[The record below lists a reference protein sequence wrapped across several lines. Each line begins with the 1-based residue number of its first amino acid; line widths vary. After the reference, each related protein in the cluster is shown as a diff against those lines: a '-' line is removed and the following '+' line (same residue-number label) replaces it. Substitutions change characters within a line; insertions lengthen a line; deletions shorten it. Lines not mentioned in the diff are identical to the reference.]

1 MNFEQ
6 FKKPGNFS
14 KDQLVKNAVG
24 LTSALLEALTESMD
38 YNNSVIHADEEPG
51 ELVTLG
57 SALCEII
64 DRTKDD
70 EDNLLAQS
78 CCRLLDML
86 PDDLLKTAIV
96 GITKEDVEEN

>member
-1 MNFEQ
+1 MSFEQ

-14 KDQLVKNAVG
+14 KDQLVRNAMG
-24 LTSALLEALTESMD
+24 LTSVLLEALTTSMD
-38 YNNSVIHADEEPG
+38 VNNSIIHDDEEPG

-70 EDNLLAQS
+70 NDNLIAQS

-96 GITKEDVEEN
+96 GVTQKDIEE